1 MCGIKDIHF
10 HIRSAVY
17 KHFFYMSHLNKKG
30 KHFILFMN
38 KGNRVSPSF
47 ILLLIQIVDFL
58 IVFLNSVMKYILQF
72 LIVFFVQICFYAVIS
87 KTRNKE

>member
-10 HIRSAVY
+10 HIRSAIY
-17 KHFFYMSHLNKKG
+17 KHFFLYESFEKKG

-87 KTRNKE
+87 KTRNI